1 MTENL
6 VPNGTEVFGDE
17 KLNEQAMLTIRR
29 RKGPSE
35 VIHACAGFA
44 FGTKVMA
51 VTDQR
56 VRICNNR
63 GNTEFLLTYESISDA
78 VADGRTLVITTS
90 EGIKQRCRMSRVDV
104 ALELADSIRSSRW
117 TSRREQRLH
126 ELASSLRQYYWAQH
140 LRGDVGPILFGI
152 AYAEELERLQD
163 SGFDV
168 NRVLCELAGR
178 AESYAEDIQRGRY
191 MARYGMRRPASGV

>member
-44 FGTKVMA
+44 LGTKVMA

-90 EGIKQRCRMSRVDV
+90 EGIKQRYRMNKEDV
-104 ALELADSIRSSRW
+104 VVKLAASIRSARYVSRLE
-117 TSRREQRLH
+117 TRLD
-126 ELASSLRQYYWAQH
+126 ELAASLQKYYWAQ
-140 LRGDVGPILFGI
+140 LYRGDVGPILFGI
-152 AYAEELERLQD
+152 EYAEELKLLL
-163 SGFDV
+163 
-168 NRVLCELAGR
+168 VL
-178 AESYAEDIQRGRY
+178 SQ
-191 MARYGMRRPASGV
+191 P